1 MTRKANVHAH
11 SSLFGIRIVG
21 LPAAID
27 LCVGILPASTTAL
40 RFAPDEVLLLPE
52 LVLGQGLLKVGPES
66 GLSGDGSEFSLLDV
80 NSSGLDLTG
89 YQDSD
94 EDPEDFDDDDR
105 LEMALEILLGEDP
118 SVIVETD
125 TGMSAMMFSRTEYDR
140 LIASRVEW
148 QLPSTKPYLSQ
159 GKFLGVP
166 VKLYA
171 TNDEALV
178 ICLTAYVHEL
188 AERVR

>member
-1 MTRKANVHAH
+1 MHAH

-40 RFAPDEVLLLPE
+40 RFTPDEVLLLPE
-52 LVLGQGLLKVGPES
+52 LVLGQGAS
-66 GLSGDGSEFSLLDV
+66 MNGSDPSMFDV
-80 NSSGLDLTG
+80 DPSGLDLTG
-89 YQDSD
+89 YEDSD
-94 EDPEDFDDDDR
+94 EDAQDFDDDDR

-125 TGMSAMMFSRTEYDR
+125 TGMSAMMFSRAEYDR
-140 LIASRVEW
+140 LIAPRVEW
-148 QLPSTKPYLSQ
+148 QLPLTKPYLSQ

-171 TNDEALV
+171 THDEALV

>member
-1 MTRKANVHAH
+1 MHAH
-11 SSLFGIRIVG
+11 SSLFGIRVVG

-52 LVLGQGLLKVGPES
+52 LVLGLGAAIN
-66 GLSGDGSEFSLLDV
+66 GSELSMFDV
-80 NSSGLDLTG
+80 DPSGLDLTG
-89 YQDSD
+89 FGPPD

-125 TGMSAMMFSRTEYDR
+125 TGMSAMMFSRAEYER
-140 LIASRVEW
+140 LIAPRVEW

>member
-1 MTRKANVHAH
+1 MHAH
-11 SSLFGIRIVG
+11 SSLFGIRVVA

-27 LCVGILPASTTAL
+27 LCVGMLPASTTAL

-52 LVLGQGLLKVGPES
+52 LVLGQEFPS
-66 GLSGDGSEFSLLDV
+66 DGRDISMLETDPT
-80 NSSGLDLTG
+80 GLDFSYLPP
-89 YQDSD
+89 SD

-105 LEMALEILLGEDP
+105 LEMALEVLLGEDP

-125 TGMSAMMFSRTEYDR
+125 TSMSAMMFSNAEYDR
-140 LIASRVEW
+140 MIATRVEW
-148 QLPSTKPYLSQ
+148 QLPATKPYLSQ

-171 TNDEALV
+171 TEDEALV

>member
-1 MTRKANVHAH
+1 MHAH

-52 LVLGQGLLKVGPES
+52 LVLGQGVPMN
-66 GLSGDGSEFSLLDV
+66 GSDHSMLDV
-80 NSSGLDLTG
+80 DPSGLDLTG
-89 YQDSD
+89 FMPDD
-94 EDPEDFDDDDR
+94 DDPEDFDDDDR

-125 TGMSAMMFSRTEYDR
+125 TGMSAMMFSRAEYDR
-140 LIASRVEW
+140 MIAPRVEW

>member
-1 MTRKANVHAH
+1 
-11 SSLFGIRIVG
+11 
-21 LPAAID
+21 
-27 LCVGILPASTTAL
+27 
-40 RFAPDEVLLLPE
+40 
-52 LVLGQGLLKVGPES
+52 
-66 GLSGDGSEFSLLDV
+66 
-80 NSSGLDLTG
+80 LDLTG

>member
-11 SSLFGIRIVG
+11 SSLFGIRIVA

-52 LVLGQGLLKVGPES
+52 LILGQGLLKVGPES

-80 NSSGLDLTG
+80 NPSGLDLTG

>member
-1 MTRKANVHAH
+1 MHAH
-11 SSLFGIRIVG
+11 SSLFGIRIVA

-52 LVLGQGLLKVGPES
+52 LVLGQGLPGE
-66 GLSGDGSEFSLLDV
+66 GSEFSLLDV
-80 NSSGLDLTG
+80 NPSGLDLTG
-89 YQDSD
+89 YEGSD

-140 LIASRVEW
+140 LIAPRVEW

>member
-1 MTRKANVHAH
+1 VHAH

-52 LVLGQGLLKVGPES
+52 LVLGQGDS
-66 GLSGDGSEFSLLDV
+66 GEELSLLDV
-80 NSSGLDLTG
+80 DPTGLDLTFA
-89 YQDSD
+89 QPFNTEHSD
-94 EDPEDFDDDDR
+94 EDPADFDDDDR

-125 TGMSAMMFSRTEYDR
+125 TGMSAMMFSRAEYDR
-140 LIASRVEW
+140 LIAPRVEW
-148 QLPSTKPYLSQ
+148 LLPSVKPYLSQ

>member
-11 SSLFGIRIVG
+11 SSLLGIRIIA
-21 LPAAID
+21 LPEAID

-52 LVLGQGLLKVGPES
+52 LFL
-66 GLSGDGSEFSLLDV
+66 GDGNSMHGSGPSLLDV
-80 NSSGLDLTG
+80 DPTGLDLTG
-89 YQDSD
+89 YGDPD
-94 EDPEDFDDDDR
+94 EDPEDFDEDDR

-125 TGMSAMMFSRTEYDR
+125 TGMSAMMFSRSEYDR
-140 LIASRVEW
+140 LIAPRVEW

>member
-1 MTRKANVHAH
+1 MHAH

-27 LCVGILPASTTAL
+27 LCVGILPTSTTAL

-52 LVLGQGLLKVGPES
+52 LVLGQGVPMNGS
-66 GLSGDGSEFSLLDV
+66 NLSMLDV
-80 NSSGLDLTG
+80 DPSGLDLTG
-89 YQDSD
+89 FEHSD

-125 TGMSAMMFSRTEYDR
+125 TGMSAMMFSRVEYDR
-140 LIASRVEW
+140 MIAERVEW

-171 TNDEALV
+171 TENEALV

>member
-1 MTRKANVHAH
+1 MHAH

-52 LVLGQGLLKVGPES
+52 LVLGQGVPMN
-66 GLSGDGSEFSLLDV
+66 GSDQSMLDV
-80 NSSGLDLTG
+80 DPTGLDLTG
-89 YQDSD
+89 FMPDD
-94 EDPEDFDDDDR
+94 DDPEDFDDDDR

-125 TGMSAMMFSRTEYDR
+125 TGMSAMMFSRAEYDR
-140 LIASRVEW
+140 MIAPRVEW

-159 GKFLGVP
+159 GKLLGVP

>member
-1 MTRKANVHAH
+1 VHAH

-40 RFAPDEVLLLPE
+40 RFAPDEVMLLPE
-52 LVLGQGLLKVGPES
+52 LVLGQGVPLNGS
-66 GLSGDGSEFSLLDV
+66 DLSMLDV
-80 NSSGLDLTG
+80 DPSGLDLTG
-89 YQDSD
+89 FMPDD
-94 EDPEDFDDDDR
+94 DDPEDFDDDDR

-125 TGMSAMMFSRTEYDR
+125 TGMSAMMFSRAEYDR
-140 LIASRVEW
+140 MIAPRVEW

>member
-1 MTRKANVHAH
+1 VHAH

-52 LVLGQGLLKVGPES
+52 LVLGQGAS
-66 GLSGDGSEFSLLDV
+66 MHGSDPSMFDV
-80 NSSGLDLTG
+80 DPSGLDLTG
-89 YQDSD
+89 FEGSD
-94 EDPEDFDDDDR
+94 EDHEDFDDDDR

-125 TGMSAMMFSRTEYDR
+125 TGMSAMMFSRGEYDR
-140 LIASRVEW
+140 LIAPRVEW

>member
-1 MTRKANVHAH
+1 VHAH

-52 LVLGQGLLKVGPES
+52 LVLGQGGS
-66 GLSGDGSEFSLLDV
+66 GAELSLLDV
-80 NSSGLDLTG
+80 DPTGLDLTG
-89 YQDSD
+89 YEHSD

-105 LEMALEILLGEDP
+105 LEMALEILLSEDP

-125 TGMSAMMFSRTEYDR
+125 TGMSAMMFSRAEYDR
-140 LIASRVEW
+140 LIAPRVEW

-159 GKFLGVP
+159 GKFLGLP

>member
-1 MTRKANVHAH
+1 VHAH

-52 LVLGQGLLKVGPES
+52 LILGQGLLKIGPES

-80 NSSGLDLTG
+80 NPSGLDLTG

-140 LIASRVEW
+140 LIAPRVEW
-148 QLPSTKPYLSQ
+148 QLPWTKPYLSQ

>member
-11 SSLFGIRIVG
+11 SSLLGIRIIA

-52 LVLGQGLLKVGPES
+52 LVLGQGGSINSDDPS
-66 GLSGDGSEFSLLDV
+66 MFDGDPTGLDV
-80 NSSGLDLTG
+80 TG
-89 YQDSD
+89 FGSSD
-94 EDPEDFDDDDR
+94 EDAADFDDDDR
-105 LEMALEILLGEDP
+105 LEMALEILLGDD
-118 SVIVETD
+118 SAAIVETD
-125 TGMSAMMFSRTEYDR
+125 TGMSAMMFSHTEYER

-148 QLPSTKPYLSQ
+148 QLPATKPYLSQ

-171 TNDEALV
+171 TESEALV

>member
-1 MTRKANVHAH
+1 VHAH
-11 SSLFGIRIVG
+11 SSLFGIRVVA

-27 LCVGILPASTTAL
+27 VCIGVLPVSTTAL
-40 RFAPDEVLLLPE
+40 RFAPDEVLLVPE
-52 LVLGQGLLKVGPES
+52 LVLGQGHDDAVDS
-66 GLSGDGSEFSLLDV
+66 YDLSSDDPDDNNNNNNNGEDELDDE
-80 NSSGLDLTG
+80 GLD
-89 YQDSD
+89 S
-94 EDPEDFDDDDR
+94 FDDDDR
-105 LEMALEILLGEDP
+105 LEMALEILLSEDP
-118 SVIVETD
+118 SAIVETD
-125 TGMSAMMFSRTEYDR
+125 TGMSAMMFPRAEYER

-148 QLPSTKPYLSQ
+148 KLPSTKPYLSQ

-171 TNDEALV
+171 TEDEALV

>member
-1 MTRKANVHAH
+1 VHAH

-21 LPAAID
+21 LPTAID

-52 LVLGQGLLKVGPES
+52 LVLGQGFP
-66 GLSGDGSEFSLLDV
+66 GDGPEFSLLDV
-80 NSSGLDLTG
+80 NPSGLDLTG
-89 YQDSD
+89 YLDSD

-105 LEMALEILLGEDP
+105 LEMALEVLLGDDP

-125 TGMSAMMFSRTEYDR
+125 TGMSAMMFSRAEYDR
-140 LIASRVEW
+140 MIAPRVEW

>member
-1 MTRKANVHAH
+1 MHAH
-11 SSLFGIRIVG
+11 SSLFGIRIIA
-21 LPAAID
+21 LPSAID

-52 LVLGQGLLKVGPES
+52 LVLGQGLPGERS
-66 GLSGDGSEFSLLDV
+66 ELSILDV
-80 NSSGLDLTG
+80 DPSGLDLTG
-89 YQDSD
+89 FELSD
-94 EDPEDFDDDDR
+94 EEGEDFDDDDR

-125 TGMSAMMFSRTEYDR
+125 TGMSAMMFSRAEYDR

-171 TNDEALV
+171 TEGEALV

>member
-1 MTRKANVHAH
+1 MHAH
-11 SSLFGIRIVG
+11 SSLLGIRIVA

-27 LCVGILPASTTAL
+27 LCIGILPASTTAL
-40 RFAPDEVLLLPE
+40 RFAPDEVVLVPE
-52 LVLGQGLLKVGPES
+52 LILGHGDFMES
-66 GLSGDGSEFSLLDV
+66 LVTAAS
-80 NSSGLDLTG
+80 
-89 YQDSD
+89 DSD
-94 EDPEDFDDDDR
+94 LPDSDLPDEGLEGFDDDDR
-105 LEMALEILLGEDP
+105 LEMALEILLGEDA
-118 SVIVETD
+118 SAIVETD
-125 TGMSAMMFSRTEYDR
+125 TGMSAMMFSHAEYER

-148 QLPSTKPYLSQ
+148 QLPSATPYLSQ

-171 TNDEALV
+171 TESEALV

>member
-1 MTRKANVHAH
+1 VHAH

-21 LPAAID
+21 LPAAIN

-52 LVLGQGLLKVGPES
+52 LILGQGIPGE
-66 GLSGDGSEFSLLDV
+66 GSKLSLLDV
-80 NSSGLDLTG
+80 NPSGLDLTG

-94 EDPEDFDDDDR
+94 EDPEDFDDFDDDDR

-125 TGMSAMMFSRTEYDR
+125 TGMSAMMFSRGEYDR
-140 LIASRVEW
+140 LIAPRVEW